1 MAADEAEIF
10 APRKR
15 RTKTNYTDKYT
26 VRFII
31 VFKSRYDNHLMNTFI
46 RAINENVPNSIFL
59 SLIAK
64 RGKVGVP

>member
-1 MAADEAEIF
+1 MAPDEAEIF

-26 VRFII
+26 VRFFC
-31 VFKSRYDNHLMNTFI
+31 VFKLSYDYHYIGALSKNI
-46 RAINENVPNSIFL
+46 PNLNFL
-59 SLIAK
+59 SLIEK

>member
-1 MAADEAEIF
+1 MAPDEAEIF

-26 VRFII
+26 VRFTI
-31 VFKSRYDNHLMNTFI
+31 VFELRYDNIGAFNK
-46 RAINENVPNSIFL
+46 NVPDLNFI

>member
-1 MAADEAEIF
+1 MAPDEAEIF

-26 VRFII
+26 VRFMLL
-31 VFKSRYDNHLMNTFI
+31 FKLSYDNHNIGAT
-46 RAINENVPNSIFL
+46 NENVPNLIIL

-64 RGKVGVP
+64 RGKAGVP

>member
-1 MAADEAEIF
+1 MAPDEAAIF
-10 APRKR
+10 APRNR

-31 VFKSRYDNHLMNTFI
+31 VFKSRYDNHLNYI

>member
-26 VRFII
+26 VRSMI
-31 VFKSRYDNHLMNTFI
+31 VFKLRYDKCITL
-46 RAINENVPNSIFL
+46 EL
-59 SLIAK
+59 
-64 RGKVGVP
+64 

>member
-26 VRFII
+26 VRSMIVLILIYDKRII
-31 VFKSRYDNHLMNTFI
+31 L
-46 RAINENVPNSIFL
+46 EL
-59 SLIAK
+59 
-64 RGKVGVP
+64 

>member
-1 MAADEAEIF
+1 MAPDEAEIF

-26 VRFII
+26 VRFTI
-31 VFKSRYDNHLMNTFI
+31 VFELRCDNIGALNK
-46 RAINENVPNSIFL
+46 NVPDLNFL

>member
-1 MAADEAEIF
+1 MAPDEAEIF

-26 VRFII
+26 VRFTI
-31 VFKSRYDNHLMNTFI
+31 VFELRYDNHLMNDI
-46 RAINENVPNSIFL
+46 GALNKNVPDLSFL

>member
-26 VRFII
+26 VRSMI
-31 VFKSRYDNHLMNTFI
+31 VFKLRYDKCI
-46 RAINENVPNSIFL
+46 IYIVGAINKNVPNFNFPC
-59 SLIAK
+59 LIAK
-64 RGKVGVP
+64 RGKVRVP

>member
-1 MAADEAEIF
+1 MAPDEAEIF

-26 VRFII
+26 VRLTI
-31 VFKSRYDNHLMNTFI
+31 VFELSYDNHLMNTFI
-46 RAINENVPNSIFL
+46 GALNKNVPDLNFL

>member
-26 VRFII
+26 VRSMI
-31 VFKSRYDNHLMNTFI
+31 VFKLRYDKCIMNIT
-46 RAINENVPNSIFL
+46 
-59 SLIAK
+59 SLEL
-64 RGKVGVP
+64 

>member
-1 MAADEAEIF
+1 MAPDEAEIF

-26 VRFII
+26 VRFTI
-31 VFKSRYDNHLMNTFI
+31 VFELRYDNHYIGALNK
-46 RAINENVPNSIFL
+46 NVPDLNFL